1 MALIKCPE
9 CGRDIS
15 DTVSKCPYCGYS
27 IKKKRL
33 NKKWLI
39 LIGIIILIVII
50 GLCYRFLYTGTFE
63 ISQTSDTI
71 ELGALVDPI
80 SYLKYD
86 SQKVVDISISESGGF
101 TSQTVGDYVVTFE
114 VKNARGFTK
123 EIPFEFH
130 VKDTTPP
137 EISVKNETVNIAVG
151 EEYNPESNLIVNDAD
166 QYTVNISGEY
176 DYNTEGT
183 YTITASA
190 QDNSGNESKQV
201 EMSIIVED
209 MNQLVFRNAKFGD
222 TSEIVREKENG
233 EFLEEYYYDDN
244 HLELSFFDTVE
255 DEDAVIFY
263 DFNLN
268 DELYKITATFIEE
281 HTNAD
286 LYLNHFYELTEKLT
300 KLYKEPKEERNE
312 GTLYSYCGSEGEAL
326 LTGQLQLQNTWD
338 LEDYTVSLYIGSDNY
353 EVITNLQYE
362 SKVIDEPQTNRI
374 N

>member
-9 CGRDIS
+9 CGHEIS

-27 IKKKRL
+27 IREKRN

-39 LIGIIILIVII
+39 LIVGIIIVAII
-50 GLCYRFLYTGTFE
+50 GLCYRFLYKGTFE
-63 ISQTSDTI
+63 ISQANDTI
-71 ELGALVDPI
+71 ELGALVEPS

-86 SQKVVDISISESGGF
+86 SQKIVAIRILENGGF
-101 TSQTVGDYVVTFE
+101 TSQAIGDYVITFE

-123 EIPFEFH
+123 NIPFEFH

-137 EISVKNETVNIAVG
+137 EISVKSDTVNIAVG
-151 EEYNPESNLIVNDAD
+151 DKYNPESNLIVNDAD
-166 QYTVNISGEY
+166 QYTVNINGEY
-176 DYNTEGT
+176 DVNTEGT

-190 QDNSGNESKQV
+190 QDNSGNESEQV

-209 MNQLVFRNAKFGD
+209 TNQLIFRAAKFGD
-222 TSEIVREKENG
+222 TSEIVKKNEGG
-233 EFLEEYYYDDN
+233 EFLEEYYYDDG

-268 DELYKITATFIEE
+268 DELYKITATFVEE

-286 LYLNHFYELTEKLT
+286 
-300 KLYKEPKEERNE
+300 
-312 GTLYSYCGSEGEAL
+312 
-326 LTGQLQLQNTWD
+326 
-338 LEDYTVSLYIGSDNY
+338 
-353 EVITNLQYE
+353 
-362 SKVIDEPQTNRI
+362 
-374 N
+374 